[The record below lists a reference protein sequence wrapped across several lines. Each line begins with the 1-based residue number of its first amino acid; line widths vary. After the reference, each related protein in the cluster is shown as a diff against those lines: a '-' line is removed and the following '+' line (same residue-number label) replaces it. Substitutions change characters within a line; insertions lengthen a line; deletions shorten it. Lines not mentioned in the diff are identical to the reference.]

1 MKKKIYE
8 LEQNVKE
15 IKAEKQQLSAD
26 ISKVSAE
33 LTVFKS
39 MFKGLERS
47 KPVKPKLKDFK
58 SVQRTFKTLKF

>member
-1 MKKKIYE
+1 MKKKIHE

-15 IKAEKQQLSAD
+15 IKAEKQQMSAD
-26 ISKVSAE
+26 ISKLSAE

-47 KPVKPKLKDFK
+47 NL
-58 SVQRTFKTLKF
+58 